1 MVLMGIFFG
10 DKIVWVIV
18 FFIIMMVLFKIVEL
32 GIS

>member
-18 FFIIMMVLFKIVEL
+18 FFSIMMVLFKIVEL